1 MKIKLYNFQ
10 GECIR
15 EANIGATALVAPST
29 IGFKG
34 MFFKLKMHITA
45 RAGKSE
51 EFLKYQQ
58 CRGAFLSDIEIV
70 KGVEVVEA

>member
-1 MKIKLYNFQ
+1 MRIKLFNFQ

-15 EANIGATALVAPST
+15 EANIGSTALVAPST

-34 MFFKLKMHITA
+34 MFFKLKMHVTTKDGS
-45 RAGKSE
+45 RE

-58 CRGAFLSDIEIV
+58 CRGAFLSDIEII
-70 KGVEVVEA
+70 KGVEVEA

>member
-1 MKIKLYNFQ
+1 MRIKLYDFK

-15 EANIGATALVAPST
+15 EADIGSTALVAPST

-34 MFFKLKMHITA
+34 MFFKLKMHV
-45 RAGKSE
+45 KSKRE

-70 KGVEVVEA
+70 KGVEVEA